1 MQLLPWLPMG
11 SVVPSAVELSPN
23 ISPLN
28 AVTRTLFVCV
38 CVWGCMWCVCVH
50 VGVYVVCVCARVG
63 VYVVCVWDNV
73 RGKQLLNTCTLYM

>member
-11 SVVPSAVELSPN
+11 TVVPSAVELSPN

-28 AVTRTLFVCV
+28 AVTRTL
-38 CVWGCMWCVCVH
+38 
-50 VGVYVVCVCARVG
+50 CVCARVG

>member
-11 SVVPSAVELSPN
+11 TVVPSAVELSPN

-38 CVWGCMWCVCVH
+38 R
-50 VGVYVVCVCARVG
+50 VGVYVVCVCACGG
-63 VYVVCVWDNV
+63 VCGVCVCACGGV
-73 RGKQLLNTCTLYM
+73 CGVCVGQCEG